1 MHNGEWKSYIFRF
14 ATRNFV
20 SADVVGIQ
28 RVFRVVDK
36 ETFQVMNGSQIG
48 AKPYKI
54 EGAQKGSPG
63 NPGELFSDSGDRI
76 I

>member
-1 MHNGEWKSYIFRF
+1 M
-14 ATRNFV
+14 
-20 SADVVGIQ
+20 VGIQ

-48 AKPYKI
+48 ANPYKI

-63 NPGELFSDSGDRI
+63 NLGELFSDSGDRI